1 MRKRKWRVL
10 KSTINRWMVPGE
22 DVICA
27 RRFRRMEKCEVSMQI
42 TGRKGAARGVIVM
55 YEVRSRCME
64 TGFDGW
70 EVEGFHSAKGER
82 VKWNNSQWGNRRR
95 LRSMPLFL
103 RLPVF
108 DKFSIHLSCVC
119 SCANKC
125 GSFYL
130 HHSTRTYSGDKN
142 ACFSL
147 TFTIQCIYIFTKK
160 RDENKRESFQIILT
174 EKSIYIIDKEISEIL
189 Q

>member
-1 MRKRKWRVL
+1 MDVL
-10 KSTINRWMVPGE
+10 GE

-27 RRFRRMEKCEVSMQI
+27 RRFRRMEKSEIPMQI
-42 TGRKGAARGVIVM
+42 TERKGATCGVIVM

-82 VKWNNSQWGNRRR
+82 VKWNNSQWGKRRR

-103 RLPVF
+103 RSLVF
-108 DKFSIHLSCVC
+108 DKFSIHLLCVC

-125 GSFYL
+125 GGFYL
-130 HHSTRTYSGDKN
+130 HHSVSTYSRDKN
-142 ACFSL
+142 ACSFL
-147 TFTIQCIYIFTKK
+147 RLQYIYIFTGN
-160 RDENKRESFQIILT
+160 RQG
-174 EKSIYIIDKEISEIL
+174 
-189 Q
+189 